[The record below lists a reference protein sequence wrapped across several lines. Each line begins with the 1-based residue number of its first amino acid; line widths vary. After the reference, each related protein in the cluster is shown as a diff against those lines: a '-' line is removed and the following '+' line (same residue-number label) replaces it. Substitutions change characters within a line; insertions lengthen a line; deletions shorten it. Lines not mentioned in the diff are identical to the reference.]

1 MMRQIK
7 NIRFTY
13 QYRFRMV
20 SWLLKPGGIS
30 GGSSGGRGPPC
41 ARFTTEAAMTLYREI
56 ILQIAPLPRA
66 VRALGTAIAV
76 AVTRAAKILRHRR
89 DLEFLAG
96 LDDHM
101 LKDIGLN
108 RGDLRFA
115 LTEPFWR
122 DVGAALI
129 SRVGERGIHKDR
141 PTSVP
146 SIVPAA
152 LGWTE
157 GRIVPPLRARRRAA

>member
-1 MMRQIK
+1 
-7 NIRFTY
+7 
-13 QYRFRMV
+13 
-20 SWLLKPGGIS
+20 
-30 GGSSGGRGPPC
+30 
-41 ARFTTEAAMTLYREI
+41 MTLYREI
-56 ILQIAPLPRA
+56 LSQIAPLSRA
-66 VRALGTAIAV
+66 LRALGAAFAGSFARV
-76 AVTRAAKILRHRR
+76 AKILRHRR

-129 SRVGERGIHKDR
+129 GSVGERGQRKDR

-152 LGWTE
+152 LGWAE
-157 GRIVPPLRARRRAA
+157 RRIAPPLRVPRRAA

>member
-1 MMRQIK
+1 MDSAWCPRSE
-7 NIRFTY
+7 T
-13 QYRFRMV
+13 
-20 SWLLKPGGIS
+20 GGHF
-30 GGSSGGRGPPC
+30 GGLGGRPGTRLRPLQDGGCHDALSRDPLTNRAALPGAPRIGRRIRRLIC
-41 ARFTTEAAMTLYREI
+41 ARGKN
-56 ILQIAPLPRA
+56 P
-66 VRALGTAIAV
+66 
-76 AVTRAAKILRHRR
+76 
-89 DLEFLAG
+89 LEFLAG

-129 SRVGERGIHKDR
+129 GRVGERGRRKDR

-146 SIVPAA
+146 SIAPAA
-152 LGWTE
+152 LGWAAR
-157 GRIVPPLRARRRAA
+157 RIAPPVRVPRRAA